1 MRLDDRFDDM
11 IASLGGF
18 YRTWYAYVGLELA
31 LFQRLHEAGSAGLTA
46 AELGYRSGTEPE
58 LVGRWAWG
66 AFAHD
71 LVEIED
77 DRIRLPEDVAQVLVD
92 ADRPEY
98 LGGQFQFAAIA
109 SLDYGVLADVF
120 RTGRPLPAR
129 PDRYRAA
136 IERLTVQDIGVFF
149 QELLATLPQL
159 VLDLRPGTR
168 IMDVHCG
175 AGRWLIAMARR
186 FPGTILTGVEFEPD
200 SVMRARV
207 NVAAATLSDRITIE
221 TGDMAAVGHADEADL
236 VYFQY
241 ALHHLHDPAAA
252 LRSAWKAV
260 RPGGWLVSLDW
271 YLPSDPEEFRT
282 RMGELL
288 AGNQLDEL
296 VQGTRLVPR
305 AEALAWFTDAGLP
318 MPELIDLPSGASAV
332 VVRR

>member
-11 IASLGGF
+11 VASLGGF
-18 YRTWYAYVGLELA
+18 YRTWYAYAGLELA
-31 LFQRLHEAGSAGLTA
+31 LFRRLREAGSAGLTA
-46 AELGYRSGTEPE
+46 AELGYLSGTEPE

-120 RTGRPLPAR
+120 RTGRPLRAR

-200 SVMRARV
+200 SVMRAHV
-207 NVAAATLSDRITIE
+207 NVAAAALSDRITIE
-221 TGDMAAVGHADEADL
+221 TGDMAAVGHVDEADL

-241 ALHHLHDPAAA
+241 ALHHLHDPVAA

-260 RPGGWLVSLDW
+260 RPGGWLVTLDW
-271 YLPSDPEEFRT
+271 YMPSDPDEIRT

-296 VQGTRLVPR
+296 VQGTRLVARP
-305 AEALAWFTDAGLP
+305 EALAWFADAGLP
-318 MPELIDLPSGASAV
+318 VPELIDLPSGASVV

>member
-18 YRTWYAYVGLELA
+18 YRTWYAYAGLELA

>member
-18 YRTWYAYVGLELA
+18 YRTWYAYAGLELA
-31 LFQRLHEAGSAGLTA
+31 LFQRLREAGSAGLTA

-120 RTGRPLPAR
+120 RTGRPLRAR

-168 IMDVHCG
+168 IIDVHCG

-207 NVAAATLSDRITIE
+207 NVAAAALSDRITIE
-221 TGDMAAVGHADEADL
+221 TGDMAAVGHVDEADL

-260 RPGGWLVSLDW
+260 RPGGWLVTLDW
-271 YLPSDPEEFRT
+271 YMPSDPDEIRT

-296 VQGTRLVPR
+296 VQGTRLVARP
-305 AEALAWFTDAGLP
+305 EALAWFADAGLP
-318 MPELIDLPSGASAV
+318 LPELIDLPSGASAV